1 MTETLQAHALR
12 DFHFL
17 KLGEKT
23 LNDPYPFFARLRKEA
38 PVFEEP
44 DYGVFLVS
52 RFDDIATVSRRT
64 DVFSSIAV
72 ASGPFVPLPFNVDK
86 IAQYRA
92 DTPELEK
99 LFHNDPPDHSRY
111 RSLVSTLFTPRRLA
125 RVEEEICGYIDGLID
140 AFIDEGRVE
149 FIQAFS
155 HVLPLLVV
163 GSLLGVPKKDNAKFK
178 KLFEDA
184 FAHMDE
190 YFFGN
195 PDGPR
200 VEVPHYAV
208 LREYFTGELV
218 SRRENPTDGL
228 LSDLANARF
237 PDGSE
242 VPLADLVG
250 ICVFL
255 YSAGGDSNMP
265 QTLTNGMKFLAQHP
279 DVAQQLRDDPK
290 LIDKFVSESMRYET
304 SALGLFRL
312 ALEDVEIGGVTIP
325 KGRFAMILFG
335 SGNHDENY
343 FEKPEEFRLDRP
355 TSRILSFGTGAHTC
369 AGQPLARLQAKLAF
383 TRLTERL
390 SDIKLA
396 SSEQSFSYLPSCIL
410 RSVRELNL
418 EFTKA

>member
-1 MTETLQAHALR
+1 MTGVLEAQGLE

-17 KLGEKT
+17 KLGEQT
-23 LNDPYPFFARLRKEA
+23 LENPYPFFARLRKEA

-52 RFDDIATVSRRT
+52 RFDDIATVSKRT

-72 ASGPFVPLPFNVDK
+72 ASGPYVPLPFVVDN
-86 IAQYRA
+86 IDEYRA
-92 DTPELEK
+92 ETPGLEK
-99 LFHNDPPDHSRY
+99 LFHNDPPDHGRY
-111 RSLVSTLFTPRRLA
+111 RSLVSTLFTARRLA
-125 RVEEEICGYIDGLID
+125 SVEEEIRSYIDSLID

-163 GSLLGVPKKDNAKFK
+163 GSLLGVPKGDNAKFK

-184 FAHMDE
+184 FEHMDE

-195 PDGPR
+195 PNGPR
-200 VEVPHYAV
+200 IEVPHYAV
-208 LREYFTGELV
+208 LRDYFTQELV
-218 SRRENPTDGL
+218 RRRKTPTEGL

-237 PDGSE
+237 PDGLE
-242 VPLADLVG
+242 VPLKDLVG

-265 QTLTNGMKFLAQHP
+265 QTLTNGMKFLARNP
-279 DVAQQLRDDPK
+279 GVAQRLRDDPS
-290 LIDKFVSESMRYET
+290 LVEKFVSESMRYET

-335 SGNHDENY
+335 SGNHDEKY
-343 FEKPEEFRLDRP
+343 FDNPEEFRLDRP
-355 TSRILSFGTGAHTC
+355 TKRILSFGTGAHIC

-383 TRLTERL
+383 GRLTERL

-410 RSVRELNL
+410 RSVRKLDL